1 MVGASPDTR
10 RAVLLGAGL
19 GLALAGLEVVSG
31 WGWWGGLAAIAVG
44 LVPVAV
50 ALVLGGPLAAAL
62 AGGVAMTAV
71 GVARGG
77 PAMLIVGLKYALPGA
92 ALGFGLVRRLPVAVT
107 TLLTALANL
116 AGVVVLLWV
125 LSPVGM
131 GPIAYLERQV
141 AAQVTELEQW
151 PARLG
156 PAGQDAGWAAEAA
169 RFVVATLRVAAPGM
183 LGLGVF
189 AGAVA
194 NFAFARFSLRRR
206 LGFRPFAQE
215 AVPDHLVWG
224 AIGAGVLLASRQER
238 LEAIGLNLLLVLMPL
253 YVIQGLAVFRHF
265 FQRIGLPR
273 LLQVVSFGLLAMQ
286 PLLLV
291 AVSCVGLSDLWI
303 DFRKI
308 RQAPTV
314 ASG

>member
-1 MVGASPDTR
+1 VGASPDAR
-10 RAVLLGAGL
+10 RAVLLGAGCGL
-19 GLALAGLEVVSG
+19 GLASVELLSS
-31 WGWWGGLAAIAVG
+31 WGWWGGVVVIAFG
-44 LVPVAV
+44 LVPVAL
-50 ALVLGGPLAAAL
+50 ALAVGGPVAAAL
-62 AGGVAMTAV
+62 ASAVAM
-71 GVARGG
+71 VAIGTLRGW
-77 PAMLIVGLKYALPGA
+77 PAMLVMALKYVLPGA
-92 ALGFGLVRRLPVAVT
+92 ALGFGIVRRLPVAVT

-116 AGVVVLLWV
+116 VGVLVLLWI
-125 LSPVGM
+125 LSPAGM

-141 AAQVTELEQW
+141 AAQVHELEQW

-156 PAGQDAGWAAEAA
+156 PPGQEASWATEAA

-183 LGLGVF
+183 LALGIF

-194 NFAFARFSLRRR
+194 NYAIARLCLRRR
-206 LGFRPFAQE
+206 YGFRPFAQE

-224 AIGAGVLLASRQER
+224 AIGAGVLLASREER
-238 LEAIGLNLLLVLMPL
+238 LEAAGLNLLLVLMPL

-308 RQAPTV
+308 RQAPTA

>member
-1 MVGASPDTR
+1 MGTGPEAR
-10 RAVLLGAGL
+10 RAVLLGTGL
-19 GLALAGLEVVSG
+19 GLALAGLDVVSTSG
-31 WGWWGGLAAIAVG
+31 WVGGLVAIAVG
-44 LVPVAV
+44 LIPVAV
-50 ALVLGGPLAAAL
+50 AMTLGGPWAAAL
-62 AGGVAMTAV
+62 AGGVAMASV
-71 GVARGG
+71 GLVDGG
-77 PAMLIVGLKYALPGA
+77 AAMLVIGLKYVVPGA
-92 ALGFGLVRRLPVAVT
+92 VLGVGLTRRLPVAVT
-107 TLLTALANL
+107 TLLTAIANL
-116 AGVVVLLWV
+116 VGVVILLWV
-125 LSPVGM
+125 LSPPGM

-141 AAQVTELEQW
+141 AAQVAELEQW

-156 PAGQDAGWAAEAA
+156 AAGQDANWASEAA

-183 LGLGVF
+183 LGLGIF

-194 NFAFARFSLRRR
+194 NYVVARFCLRGRF
-206 LGFRPFAQE
+206 GFRPFAQE

-224 AIGAGVLLASRQER
+224 AIGAGVLLVSRHR
-238 LEAIGLNLLLVLMPL
+238 PLETTGLNLLLVLMPL

-308 RQAPTV
+308 RQAPT
-314 ASG
+314 AATG

>member
-1 MVGASPDTR
+1 MGAGPDTR

-19 GLALAGLEVVSG
+19 GLGLAGLEMVSS

-50 ALVLGGPLAAAL
+50 ALALGGPLAAAL
-62 AGGVAMTAV
+62 AGVVAMTAV
-71 GVARGG
+71 GAIRGG

-156 PAGQDAGWAAEAA
+156 TAGRDAGWAVEAA
-169 RFVVATLRVAAPGM
+169 RFVVATLRIAAPGM

-194 NFAFARFSLRRR
+194 NFAIARLCLRHR

-224 AIGAGVLLASRQER
+224 AIGAGVLLASRHER
-238 LEAIGLNLLLVLMPL
+238 LEAAGLNLLLVLMPL

-308 RQAPTV
+308 RQAPTA

>member
-1 MVGASPDTR
+1 VGVSPEAR
-10 RAVLLGAGL
+10 RAVLLGTGLGL
-19 GLALAGLEVVSG
+19 GLAALETVSAV
-31 WGWWGGLAAIAVG
+31 GWWGGFAAIAVG

-50 ALVLGGPLAAAL
+50 AFALGGPLAATL
-62 AGGVAMTAV
+62 ASGVAMAAIGAV
-71 GVARGG
+71 RGS
-77 PAMLIVGLKYALPGA
+77 PAMLVVGLKYALPGA
-92 ALGFGLVRRLPVAVT
+92 ALGFGLVRQLPIAVT
-107 TLLTALANL
+107 TLLTALGSL
-116 AGVVVLLWV
+116 LGVVVLLWV
-125 LSPVGM
+125 LSPVDV
-131 GPIAYLERQV
+131 GPITYLERQV
-141 AAQVTELEQW
+141 AAQVAELEQW

-156 PAGQDAGWAAEAA
+156 PAGQDAAWATEAA
-169 RFVVATLRVAAPGM
+169 RFVVATLRVAALGM

-194 NFAFARFSLRRR
+194 NYAVARLCLRRR
-206 LGFRPFAQE
+206 VEFRPFAQE
-215 AVPDHLVWG
+215 AVPDHCVWG

-238 LEAIGLNLLLVLMPL
+238 LEAAGLNLLLVLMPL

-308 RQAPTV
+308 RQAPTA

>member
-1 MVGASPDTR
+1 MGASPDTR

-19 GLALAGLEVVSG
+19 GLGLAGLEMVSS

-50 ALVLGGPLAAAL
+50 ALALGGPLAAAL

-71 GVARGG
+71 GAVRGG
-77 PAMLIVGLKYALPGA
+77 PAMLIVGLKYAVPGA
-92 ALGFGLVRRLPVAVT
+92 ALGLGLVRRLPVAVT

-116 AGVVVLLWV
+116 VGVIVLLWV
-125 LSPVGM
+125 LSPVGV

-156 PAGQDAGWAAEAA
+156 AAGQDAGWATEAA
-169 RFVVATLRVAAPGM
+169 RFVVATLRIAAPGM
-183 LGLGVF
+183 LALGVF

-194 NFAFARFSLRRR
+194 NFAIARLCLRRW

-224 AIGAGVLLASRQER
+224 AIGAGVLLASRHEH
-238 LEAIGLNLLLVLMPL
+238 LEAVGLNLLLVLMPL

-308 RQAPTV
+308 RQAPTA

>member
-1 MVGASPDTR
+1 MGASPDAR

-19 GLALAGLEVVSG
+19 GLGLAGLEVVSA
-31 WGWWGGLAAIAVG
+31 WGWWGGLAAIATG
-44 LVPVAV
+44 LIPVAI
-50 ALVLGGPLAAAL
+50 ALALGGPVAAAV
-62 AGGVAMTAV
+62 AGGVAMLAMATL
-71 GVARGG
+71 RGG
-77 PAMLIVGLKYALPGA
+77 PALLVVALKYVLPGA
-92 ALGFGLVRRLPVAVT
+92 ALGLGLVRHLPVAIT
-107 TLLTALANL
+107 TLVTSLANL
-116 AGVVVLLWV
+116 VGVMVLLWV
-125 LSPVGM
+125 LSPAGM

-141 AAQVTELEQW
+141 AAQTTELEQW

-156 PAGQDAGWAAEAA
+156 AAGQEAAWATEAA

-183 LGLGVF
+183 LGLGIFV
-189 AGAVA
+189 GAVA
-194 NFAFARFSLRRR
+194 NYALARLCLRRR
-206 LGFRPFAQE
+206 FGFRPFAQE

-224 AIGAGVLLASRQER
+224 AIGAGVLLASRHEQ
-238 LEAIGLNLLLVLMPL
+238 LETAGLNLLLVLMPL

-308 RQAPTV
+308 RQAPTA

>member
-1 MVGASPDTR
+1 MGASPDAR
-10 RAVLLGAGL
+10 RAVLLGAGCGL
-19 GLALAGLEVVSG
+19 GLASVELLSS
-31 WGWWGGLAAIAVG
+31 WGWWGGVAAIALG
-44 LVPVAV
+44 LVPVAL
-50 ALVLGGPLAAAL
+50 ALAVGGPVAAAL
-62 AGGVAMTAV
+62 AGAAAMAAV
-71 GVARGG
+71 GTLRGW
-77 PAMLIVGLKYALPGA
+77 PAMLVMALKYVLPGA
-92 ALGFGLVRRLPVAVT
+92 ALGFGIARRLPVAVT

-116 AGVVVLLWV
+116 VGVLVLLWI
-125 LSPVGM
+125 LSPAGM

-141 AAQVTELEQW
+141 AAQVHELEQW

-156 PAGQDAGWAAEAA
+156 PPGQEASWATEAA
-169 RFVVATLRVAAPGM
+169 RFVVAALRVAAPGM
-183 LGLGVF
+183 LGLGIF

-194 NFAFARFSLRRR
+194 NYAIARLCLRHRF
-206 LGFRPFAQE
+206 GFRPFAQE

-224 AIGAGVLLASRQER
+224 AIGAGVLLASRQEQ
-238 LEAIGLNLLLVLMPL
+238 LEAAGLNLLLVLMPL

-308 RQAPTV
+308 RQAPTA

>member
-1 MVGASPDTR
+1 MGASPDTR

-19 GLALAGLEVVSG
+19 GLGLAGLEVVSS

-44 LVPVAV
+44 LVPVAL
-50 ALVLGGPLAAAL
+50 ALALGGPLAAAL

-71 GVARGG
+71 GVVRGG

-92 ALGFGLVRRLPVAVT
+92 ALGLGLVRRLPVAVT

-116 AGVVVLLWV
+116 VGVVVLLWV

-156 PAGQDAGWAAEAA
+156 AAGQDAGWAVEAA

-194 NFAFARFSLRRR
+194 NFAIARLCLRRR
-206 LGFRPFAQE
+206 FGFRPFAQE

-238 LEAIGLNLLLVLMPL
+238 LEAAGLNLLLVLMPL

-308 RQAPTV
+308 RQAPTA

>member
-1 MVGASPDTR
+1 MGASPDAR

-19 GLALAGLEVVSG
+19 GLGLAGLEVVSA
-31 WGWWGGLAAIAVG
+31 WGWWGGLAAIATG
-44 LVPVAV
+44 LIPVAI
-50 ALVLGGPLAAAL
+50 ALALGGPVAAAV
-62 AGGVAMTAV
+62 AGGVAMLAMATL
-71 GVARGG
+71 RGG
-77 PAMLIVGLKYALPGA
+77 PALLVVALKYVLPGA
-92 ALGFGLVRRLPVAVT
+92 ALGLGLVRHLPVAIT
-107 TLLTALANL
+107 TLVTSLANL
-116 AGVVVLLWV
+116 VGVVVLLWV
-125 LSPVGM
+125 LSPAGM
-131 GPIAYLERQV
+131 GPIEYLERQV
-141 AAQVTELEQW
+141 AAQTTELEQW

-156 PAGQDAGWAAEAA
+156 AAGQEAAWATEAA

-183 LGLGVF
+183 LGLGIFV
-189 AGAVA
+189 GAVA
-194 NFAFARFSLRRR
+194 NYALARLCLRRR
-206 LGFRPFAQE
+206 FGFRPFAQE

-224 AIGAGVLLASRQER
+224 AIGAGVLLASRHEQ
-238 LEAIGLNLLLVLMPL
+238 LETAGLNLLLVLMPL

-308 RQAPTV
+308 RQAPTA

>member
-1 MVGASPDTR
+1 MGASPDAR
-10 RAVLLGAGL
+10 RAVLLGAGCGL
-19 GLALAGLEVVSG
+19 GLAGIELLSS
-31 WGWWGGLAAIAVG
+31 WGWWGGVVVIALG
-44 LVPVAV
+44 LVPVAL
-50 ALVLGGPLAAAL
+50 ALAVGGPVAAAL
-62 AGGVAMTAV
+62 ASAVAMAAIGTL
-71 GVARGG
+71 RGW
-77 PAMLIVGLKYALPGA
+77 PAMLVMALKYVLPGA
-92 ALGFGLVRRLPVAVT
+92 ALGFGIVRRLPVAVT

-116 AGVVVLLWV
+116 VGVLVLLWI
-125 LSPVGM
+125 LSPAGM

-141 AAQVTELEQW
+141 AAQVHDLEQW

-156 PAGQDAGWAAEAA
+156 PPGQEASWATEAA

-183 LGLGVF
+183 LALGIF

-194 NFAFARFSLRRR
+194 NYAIARLCLRRR
-206 LGFRPFAQE
+206 YGFRPFAQE

-224 AIGAGVLLASRQER
+224 AIGAGVLLASREER
-238 LEAIGLNLLLVLMPL
+238 LEAAGLNLLLVLMPL

-308 RQAPTV
+308 RQAPTA

>member
-1 MVGASPDTR
+1 MGASPDAR
-10 RAVLLGAGL
+10 RAVLLGAGCGL
-19 GLALAGLEVVSG
+19 GLAGIELLSS
-31 WGWWGGLAAIAVG
+31 WGWWGGVVVIALG
-44 LVPVAV
+44 LVPVAL
-50 ALVLGGPLAAAL
+50 ALAVGGPVATAL
-62 AGGVAMTAV
+62 ASAVAMAAIGTL
-71 GVARGG
+71 RGW
-77 PAMLIVGLKYALPGA
+77 PAMLVMALKYVLPGA
-92 ALGFGLVRRLPVAVT
+92 ALGFGIVRRLPVAVT

-116 AGVVVLLWV
+116 VGVLVLLWI
-125 LSPVGM
+125 LSPAGM

-141 AAQVTELEQW
+141 AAQVHDLEQW

-156 PAGQDAGWAAEAA
+156 PPGQEASWATEAA

-183 LGLGVF
+183 LALGIF

-194 NFAFARFSLRRR
+194 NYAIARLCLRRR
-206 LGFRPFAQE
+206 YGFRPFAQE

-224 AIGAGVLLASRQER
+224 AIGAGVLLASREER
-238 LEAIGLNLLLVLMPL
+238 LEAAGLNLLLVLMPL

-308 RQAPTV
+308 RQAPTA

>member
-1 MVGASPDTR
+1 MGPSPDAR

-19 GLALAGLEVVSG
+19 GLGLAGLEVASS
-31 WGWWGGLAAIAVG
+31 WGWWGGLAAIAAG

-50 ALVLGGPLAAAL
+50 ALALGGHVAAAV
-62 AGGVAMTAV
+62 AGGVAMLAV
-71 GVARGG
+71 AALRGG
-77 PAMLIVGLKYALPGA
+77 PAFLVVGLKYVLPGA
-92 ALGFGLVRRLPVAVT
+92 ALGLGLVWRLPVAIT
-107 TLLTALANL
+107 TLVTALVSL
-116 AGVVVLLWV
+116 AGVVVLLWL
-125 LSPVGM
+125 LSPAGM

-141 AAQVTELEQW
+141 AAQATELEQW

-156 PAGQDAGWAAEAA
+156 AAGQDAGWAAEAA
-169 RFVVATLRVAAPGM
+169 RFVVATLRIAAPGM

-194 NFAFARFSLRRR
+194 NYAVARLCLRRR
-206 LGFRPFAQE
+206 FGFRPFAQE

-238 LEAIGLNLLLVLMPL
+238 LEAAGLNLLLVLMPL

-308 RQAPTV
+308 RQAPTA

>member
-1 MVGASPDTR
+1 MGASPDTR

-19 GLALAGLEVVSG
+19 GLGLAGLEVVSA
-31 WGWWGGLAAIAVG
+31 WGWWGGLAVIAVG
-44 LVPVAV
+44 LIPVAA
-50 ALVLGGPLAAAL
+50 ALALGGPLAAAL

-71 GVARGG
+71 GMVRGG

-92 ALGFGLVRRLPVAVT
+92 ALGLGLVRRLPVAVT

-116 AGVVVLLWV
+116 VGVVVLLWV

-156 PAGQDAGWAAEAA
+156 AAGQDAGWAVEAA
-169 RFVVATLRVAAPGM
+169 RFVVATLRIAAPGM

-194 NFAFARFSLRRR
+194 NYVIARLCLRRR

-238 LEAIGLNLLLVLMPL
+238 LEAAGLNLLLVLMPL

-308 RQAPTV
+308 RQAPTA

>member
-1 MVGASPDTR
+1 MDVSPEAR
-10 RAVLLGAGL
+10 RAVLLGAGMGL
-19 GLALAGLEVVSG
+19 GLAGLETAAAA
-31 WGWWGGLAAIAVG
+31 GWWGGFAAIAVG
-44 LVPVAV
+44 LVPVAI
-50 ALVLGGPLAAAL
+50 ALALGGPLAAAL
-62 AGGVAMTAV
+62 ASGVAMTAIGAV
-71 GVARGG
+71 RGG
-77 PAMLIVGLKYALPGA
+77 PAMLVVGLKYALPGA
-92 ALGFGLVRRLPVAVT
+92 ALGFGLARQLPIAVT
-107 TLLTALANL
+107 TLLTALGSL
-116 AGVVVLLWV
+116 VGVVVLLWA
-125 LSPVGM
+125 LSPAGV

-141 AAQVTELEQW
+141 AAQVAELEQW

-156 PAGQDAGWAAEAA
+156 PAGQDAGWATDAA
-169 RFVVATLRVAAPGM
+169 RFVVATLRVAALGM

-194 NFAFARFSLRRR
+194 NYAVARFCLRRR
-206 LGFRPFAQE
+206 VDFRPFAQE
-215 AVPDHLVWG
+215 AVPDHCVWG

-238 LEAIGLNLLLVLMPL
+238 LEAAGLNLLLVLMPL

-291 AVSCVGLSDLWI
+291 AVSCIGLSDLWI

-308 RQAPTV
+308 RQAPTA

>member
-1 MVGASPDTR
+1 
-10 RAVLLGAGL
+10 
-19 GLALAGLEVVSG
+19 VVSS
-31 WGWWGGLAAIAVG
+31 WGWWGGLAAIAAG
-44 LVPVAV
+44 LVPVAI
-50 ALVLGGPLAAAL
+50 ALAFGGPVAAAVAGAIAML
-62 AGGVAMTAV
+62 AVAAL
-71 GVARGG
+71 RGG
-77 PAMLIVGLKYALPGA
+77 PAFLVVALKYVLPGA
-92 ALGFGLVRRLPVAVT
+92 ALGFGLVRRLPVAIT
-107 TLLTALANL
+107 TLITALASL
-116 AGVVVLLWV
+116 AGVVVLLWL
-125 LSPVGM
+125 LSPAGM
-131 GPIAYLERQV
+131 GPLAYLEQQV
-141 AAQVTELEQW
+141 AAQATELEQW

-156 PAGQDAGWAAEAA
+156 AAGQDAGWAAEAA

-194 NFAFARFSLRRR
+194 NYALARLCLRRR
-206 LGFRPFAQE
+206 FGFRPFAQE

-224 AIGAGVLLASRQER
+224 AIVAGMLLASRHER
-238 LEAIGLNLLLVLMPL
+238 LEAAGLNLLLVLMPL

-308 RQAPTV
+308 RQAPTA

>member
-1 MVGASPDTR
+1 M
-10 RAVLLGAGL
+10 
-19 GLALAGLEVVSG
+19 
-31 WGWWGGLAAIAVG
+31 
-44 LVPVAV
+44 LV
-50 ALVLGGPLAAAL
+50 
-62 AGGVAMTAV
+62 
-71 GVARGG
+71 
-77 PAMLIVGLKYALPGA
+77 VGLKYVLPGA
-92 ALGFGLVRRLPVAVT
+92 VLGVGLARRLPVAVT

-116 AGVVVLLWV
+116 AGVLILLWI
-125 LSPVGM
+125 LSPAGM

-156 PAGQDAGWAAEAA
+156 AAGQDASWAAEAA
-169 RFVVATLRVAAPGM
+169 RFVVATLRIAAPGM
-183 LGLGVF
+183 LGLGIF

-194 NFAFARFSLRRR
+194 NYVVARLCLRRR
-206 LGFRPFAQE
+206 FGFRPFAQE

-224 AIGAGVLLASRQER
+224 AIGAGVLLISRHQR
-238 LEAIGLNLLLVLMPL
+238 LEATGLNLLLVLMPL

-308 RQAPTV
+308 RQAPTP
-314 ASG
+314 AG

>member
-1 MVGASPDTR
+1 MGTSPGAR
-10 RAVLLGAGL
+10 RVVLLGAGL
-19 GLALAGLEVVSG
+19 GLALAGLEAASG
-31 WGWWGGLAAIAVG
+31 WGWWGGLIAIALG
-44 LVPVAV
+44 LVPVAA
-50 ALVLGGPLAAAL
+50 ALALGGPPAAAL
-62 AGGVAMTAV
+62 ASVVAMTAV
-71 GVARGG
+71 GSVRGA
-77 PAMLIVGLKYALPGA
+77 PAMLVVGLKYALPGA

-107 TLLTALANL
+107 TLLTAVANL
-116 AGVVVLLWV
+116 VGVMILLWV
-125 LSPVGM
+125 LSPAGV

-141 AAQVTELEQW
+141 ATQVTELEQW
-151 PARLG
+151 PSRLG
-156 PAGQDAGWAAEAA
+156 AAGRDAGWAAEAA
-169 RFVVATLRVAAPGM
+169 RFVVATLQIAAPGM

-194 NFAFARFSLRRR
+194 NYAITRLCLRGRF
-206 LGFRPFAQE
+206 GFRPFAQE

-224 AIGAGVLLASRQER
+224 AIGAGVLLVSRHDR
-238 LEAIGLNLLLVLMPL
+238 LEAAGLNLLLVLMPL

-308 RQAPTV
+308 RQAPTA

>member
-1 MVGASPDTR
+1 VGASPEAR
-10 RAVLLGAGL
+10 RAVLLGAGMGL
-19 GLALAGLEVVSG
+19 GLACLEAVSSWG
-31 WGWWGGLAAIAVG
+31 WGGGL
-44 LVPVAV
+44 VAV
-50 ALVLGGPLAAAL
+50 ALGLVPAAVALTVGGPFTAAL
-62 AGGVAMTAV
+62 AGGIAMTTIGAL
-71 GVARGG
+71 RGG
-77 PAMLIVGLKYALPGA
+77 PAILVVALKYVLPGA
-92 ALGFGLVRRLPVAVT
+92 TLGVGLVRRLPVAVT
-107 TLLTALANL
+107 TILTALASL
-116 AGVVVLLWV
+116 VGVVVLLWV
-125 LSPVGM
+125 LSPAGTS
-131 GPIAYLERQV
+131 PIAYLERQV
-141 AAQVTELEQW
+141 AVQVSELEQW
-151 PARLG
+151 PARFG
-156 PAGQDAGWAAEAA
+156 TAGQEAGWATEAA

-194 NFAFARFSLRRR
+194 NYAVARLLLRHR

-215 AVPDHLVWG
+215 AVPDHCVWG
-224 AIGAGVLLASRQER
+224 AIGAGVLLVSRHER
-238 LEAIGLNLLLVLMPL
+238 LEAAGLNLLLVLMPL

-308 RQAPTV
+308 RQAPTA

>member
-1 MVGASPDTR
+1 MGASPDTR

-19 GLALAGLEVVSG
+19 GLGLAGLEMVSS

-50 ALVLGGPLAAAL
+50 ALALGGPLAAAL

-71 GVARGG
+71 GAIRGG

-92 ALGFGLVRRLPVAVT
+92 ALGLGLVRRLPVAVT

-116 AGVVVLLWV
+116 VGVVVLLWV

-156 PAGQDAGWAAEAA
+156 AAGQDAGWATEAA
-169 RFVVATLRVAAPGM
+169 RFVVATLRIAAPGM

-194 NFAFARFSLRRR
+194 NFAIARLCLRRR

-224 AIGAGVLLASRQER
+224 AIGAGVLLASRHER
-238 LEAIGLNLLLVLMPL
+238 LEAVGLNLLLVLMPL

-308 RQAPTV
+308 RQAPTA